1 MKNPELLAPAGNIES
16 LRAALRCGADA
27 VYIGGRSFSARQNA
41 VNFDIDEMKEASK
54 YCHLYGKKIYLAVN
68 TIIFDDQ
75 AKEFAAYIKKAINVG
90 IDAFIVQDLG
100 AADIIKTISPDARL
114 HASTQMTIH
123 SADGALTAK
132 RLGFKR
138 VVLSRELSKKQ
149 IEEIS
154 ALDIET
160 EIFVHGALC
169 MSVSG
174 QCYLSALIGQ
184 RSANRGLCAQPCRLP
199 FSSCSDKGVCGLS
212 LKDLSLAEH
221 MREIIGTGV
230 TSLKIEGRMKR
241 PEYVAAS
248 VHAFRN
254 AIDGKP
260 FDMEMLRSVF
270 SRGGFTDG
278 YFTGRINDMFG
289 IREKKDAQSA
299 KSVFP
304 KIHELY
310 RTERKAVDVRFK
322 AVVKKDSPIKL
333 IIYDSN
339 GNSTEA
345 VGSIPVIAEKK
356 SIDTEFL
363 EKQLAKLGG
372 TIYNY
377 NGLNAEIDDG
387 LSVSAGSLNELR
399 RIAVSAL
406 DSKRIKTNTPK
417 YAISEAFPKIYGN
430 KKDFCEIR
438 ARISDMSQFES
449 ALYADRVIVPMNV
462 INTEK
467 ITDREKII
475 IEPPRFILC
484 EKRIKDRL
492 KELKYCGFEHL
503 MCNNIAYIE
512 IGRELGLKI
521 HGDFGLNVSNSYS
534 ANMLSVLGFC
544 GTTLSIELKAGQASD
559 IKSPVPTGIMA
570 YGRLPV
576 MLTINCPVKNEAGC
590 KKCKK
595 NITDRTGK
603 KFPLVCYGK
612 YVEILNSQTLYIADK
627 LERFGNIGFMT
638 LYFTNETPSV
648 ITEIINDYRCGGS
661 KKENITRGLFF
672 RGAI

>member
-1 MKNPELLAPAGNIES
+1 MKKPELLAPAGSMES
-16 LRAALRCGADA
+16 LRAAFRCGADA
-27 VYIGGRSFSARQNA
+27 VYIGGRYFSARQNA
-41 VNFDIDEMKEASK
+41 VNFDIDEMKEASE

-68 TIIFDDQ
+68 TMIFDSQ
-75 AKEFAAYIKKAINVG
+75 AKEFADHIKKSMNVG

-100 AADIIKTISPDARL
+100 AAEIIKTISPDARL

-123 SADGALTAK
+123 SAYGALAAK

-138 VVLSRELSKKQ
+138 VVLARELSKNK

-160 EIFVHGALC
+160 EVFVHGALC

-199 FSSCSDKGVCGLS
+199 FSSCSDKSFCGLS

-221 MREIIGTGV
+221 MSEMIGTGAA
-230 TSLKIEGRMKR
+230 SLKIEGRMKR
-241 PEYVAAS
+241 PEYVAAA
-248 VHAFRN
+248 VHAFRS

-260 FDMEMLRSVF
+260 FDMDMMRSVF

-278 YFTGRINDMFG
+278 YFTGKINDMFG
-289 IREKKDAQSA
+289 IREKEDVISA

-310 RTERKAVDVRFK
+310 RTERKADDIRFK
-322 AVVKKDSPIKL
+322 ASVKKDRPIRL
-333 IIYDSN
+333 SVCDSN
-339 GNSTEA
+339 GNSAEA
-345 VGSIPVIAEKK
+345 VGGIPMTAEKK
-356 SIDTEFL
+356 SLDIEFL
-363 EKQLAKLGG
+363 EKQFSKLGG

-377 NGLNAEIDDG
+377 NGLEAETDSG
-387 LSVSAGSLNELR
+387 LSVSAGRLNELR

-406 DSKRIKTNTPK
+406 DSERIKANTPK
-417 YAISEAFPKIYGN
+417 YTISGAFPKIYGN
-430 KKDFCEIR
+430 KTDLCEIR
-438 ARISDMSQFES
+438 ARISDMSQLEA
-449 ALYADRVIVPMNV
+449 ALFADRIIIPMN
-462 INTEK
+462 I
-467 ITDREKII
+467 IDADRIAGSEKII
-475 IEPPRFILC
+475 IEPPRFILD
-484 EKRIKDRL
+484 EKKTKNSLKALRDR
-492 KELKYCGFEHL
+492 GFEHL

-512 IGRELGLKI
+512 IGRELGFKL

-534 ANMLSVLGFC
+534 ANILSFLGLC
-544 GTTLSIELKAGQASD
+544 GITLSIELKAGQASD
-559 IKSPVPTGIMA
+559 IRSPVPIGVMA

-576 MLTINCPVKNEAGC
+576 MLTKNCPVKNEVGC
-590 KKCKK
+590 KSCKK

-603 KFPLVCYGK
+603 KFPLVCHGE

-627 LERFGNIGFMT
+627 LDGFRNIGFMT
-638 LYFTNETPSV
+638 LYFTNETPPA
-648 ITEIINDYRCGGS
+648 ITEIINDYRYGGR
-661 KKENITRGLFF
+661 KRENITRGLFF
-672 RGAI
+672 RGVI